1 MDAGMPGPHA
11 DRRVLAGPPPAGARR
26 IRECLLIVVLVG
38 GWIVVLPVLAFFF
51 YSPHEGGPIH
61 LMGLL
66 LGDLFVDRR
75 PGVWGLVLTPYTVVQ
90 LLRLFGAAV
99 GIIRRRG

>member
-1 MDAGMPGPHA
+1 MTNAPVTNTKA
-11 DRRVLAGPPPAGARR
+11 L

-38 GWIVVLPVLAFFF
+38 GWIALLPVLAFLF

-61 LMGLL
+61 LTGLL
-66 LGDLFVDRR
+66 LRDLFVDRR
-75 PGVWGLVLTPYTVVQ
+75 LGVWSLILTPYTVVQ

-99 GIIRRRG
+99 GIMRSRG